1 MTGSVA
7 ATEAAPRAEVARPDA
22 GRAEPGRGDS
32 GAPPLLSEW
41 AERWP
46 RAVEVP
52 FETLVGDRL
61 VRGRIDA
68 VFADAP
74 EGGYD
79 VVDWKTGRPPASD
92 AERRA
97 VSVQLAAYRLAWA
110 ALAGVP
116 VAQVRAAFH
125 YVAAEVTVRP
135 ADLLDEAG
143 LTALI
148 DQVPVNA

>member
-7 ATEAAPRAEVARPDA
+7 ATEAAPRAEAARPDA

-41 AERWP
+41 
-46 RAVEVP
+46 
-52 FETLVGDRL
+52 
-61 VRGRIDA
+61 
-68 VFADAP
+68 FADAP
-74 EGGYD
+74 ESGYD

-148 DQVPVNA
+148 SRIPAEAR